1 MKRPPKWAVWALGG
15 AFVLMAVL
23 SAVLVFSTVRG
34 IASTWSGVGLPSIF
48 SSQED
53 GPAEVGEGTS
63 VPFAAPELV
72 DDTPSWNG
80 VDRINILL
88 LGLDFRDWETGNGPP
103 RTDTMMLV
111 TIDPI
116 AETAGML
123 SIPRD
128 LWVEIPGFEHNRINT
143 AYFLGE
149 ANRLPGGGPALA
161 MATVEN
167 LIGVEV
173 NYYALLEFQTFE
185 RMIDEL
191 GGVDVLVPEEMKIAP
206 IGEQSFWLEA
216 KAYHLDGA
224 ETLAYARA
232 RKTEGGDFDR
242 AARQQQ
248 VIMAVRDTIF
258 ELDSIPSLLAKAPI
272 LYSELASGIHTN
284 LSFNEM
290 VSLGLLAMKVSPS
303 DVERGVIAPP
313 DMVLLET
320 HFDGAQVLK
329 PIPDKIR
336 AMRDEI
342 FTGTGA
348 IAPTVQDPQATDAA
362 QVEGARLAILNG
374 AGIEGLAT
382 DTAEFLTGQGLNI
395 VQISNADRH
404 DYDKSRLIVHSQNFP
419 YTLRYLTE
427 MLGLTEGQILRP
439 VYPLPDIDVA
449 VVLGWDW
456 AYGDR
461 P

>member
-1 MKRPPKWAVWALGG
+1 MKRPPKWAVWGLGG
-15 AFVLMAVL
+15 AFVLLAVL
-23 SAVLVFSTVRG
+23 SAALVFDTVRG

-48 SSQED
+48 SSQEE
-53 GPAEVGEGTS
+53 PVEAGEGTP
-63 VPFAAPELV
+63 VPVAAPDLV
-72 DDTPSWNG
+72 DDTPAWNG

-88 LGLDFRDWETGNGPP
+88 LGLDFRDWETGDGPP

-191 GGVDVLVPEEMKIAP
+191 GGVDVLVPEEMKISP

-232 RKTEGGDFDR
+232 RKTAGGDFDR
-242 AARQQQ
+242 ASRQQQ

-258 ELDSIPSLLAKAPI
+258 ELDSVPTLLAKAPI
-272 LYSELASGIHTN
+272 LYSELAGGIHTN
-284 LSFNEM
+284 LGFDEM
-290 VSLGLLAMKVSPS
+290 VSLGLLAMKVPPS
-303 DVERGVIAPP
+303 EVERGVIAPP

-348 IAPTVQDPQATDAA
+348 IAPTVQDPQATGAA
-362 QVEGARLAILNG
+362 QVESARLSILNG

>member
-15 AFVLMAVL
+15 VFVLLAVL
-23 SAVLVFSTVRG
+23 SAALVFGTVRG

-53 GPAEVGEGTS
+53 EPEEVGEGTS
-63 VPFAAPELV
+63 VPIAAPELI
-72 DDTPSWNG
+72 DDTPPWNG

-88 LGLDFRDWETGNGPP
+88 LGLDFRDWESGDGPP

-161 MATVEN
+161 MDTVEN
-167 LIGVEV
+167 LIGVDV

-191 GGVDVLVPEEMKIAP
+191 GGVDVLVPEEMKISP
-206 IGEQSFWLEA
+206 IGRQSFWVEA
-216 KAYHLDGA
+216 KPYHFDGA

-232 RKTEGGDFDR
+232 RKTGAGDFDR
-242 AARQQQ
+242 AQRQQQ
-248 VIMAVRDTIF
+248 VIMAVRDTVF
-258 ELDSIPSLLAKAPI
+258 ELDSIPTLLAKAPI

-284 LSFNEM
+284 LGFDEL
-290 VSLGLLAMKVSPS
+290 VSLGLLAMKVSPNE
-303 DVERGVIAPP
+303 VERGVIAPP
-313 DMVLLET
+313 DMVLFET

-336 AMRDEI
+336 ELRDEI

-348 IAPTVQDPQATDAA
+348 IAPTVQDSQATGAA
-362 QVEGARLAILNG
+362 QVEFARLAVLNG

-382 DTAEFLTGQGLNI
+382 DTAEFLTSQGLNI
-395 VQISNADRH
+395 VEISNADRH
-404 DYDKSRLIVHSQNFP
+404 DYDKSRLIVHSQNYP

-427 MLGLTEGQILRP
+427 MLGLTDGQILNP

-456 AYGDR
+456 ANSGG

>member
-1 MKRPPKWAVWALGG
+1 MWALGG
-15 AFVLMAVL
+15 AFLVMAVI
-23 SAVLVFSTVRG
+23 SAALVFSTVRG
-34 IASTWSGVGLPSIF
+34 IASAWTGVGLPAIF
-48 SSQED
+48 GSQNDE
-53 GPAEVGEGTS
+53 PVEVGEGTS
-63 VPFAAPELV
+63 EPIEALELV
-72 DDTPSWNG
+72 DDRPSWNG

-88 LGLDFRDWETGNGPP
+88 LGLDFRDWQSGDGPP

-167 LIGVEV
+167 LLGVDV

-191 GGVDVLVPEEMKIAP
+191 GSVDVLVPEEMKISP

-216 KAYHLDGA
+216 KPYHFDGA

-248 VIMAVRDTIF
+248 VVMAVRDTIF
-258 ELDSIPSLLAKAPI
+258 ELDSIPTLLAKAPI

-284 LSFNEM
+284 LNFDEM
-290 VSLGLLAMKVSPS
+290 VSLG
-303 DVERGVIAPP
+303 
-313 DMVLLET
+313 
-320 HFDGAQVLK
+320 
-329 PIPDKIR
+329 
-336 AMRDEI
+336 
-342 FTGTGA
+342 
-348 IAPTVQDPQATDAA
+348 
-362 QVEGARLAILNG
+362 
-374 AGIEGLAT
+374 
-382 DTAEFLTGQGLNI
+382 
-395 VQISNADRH
+395 
-404 DYDKSRLIVHSQNFP
+404 
-419 YTLRYLTE
+419 
-427 MLGLTEGQILRP
+427 
-439 VYPLPDIDVA
+439 
-449 VVLGWDW
+449 
-456 AYGDR
+456 
-461 P
+461 

>member
-15 AFVLMAVL
+15 TFVLLAVL

-34 IASTWSGVGLPSIF
+34 IASTWSGVGLPAIF

-53 GPAEVGEGTS
+53 EPVEVGEGTS
-63 VPFAAPELV
+63 VPLAAPELA
-72 DDTPSWNG
+72 DDTPAWNG

-88 LGLDFRDWETGNGPP
+88 LGLDFRDWESGDGPP

-111 TIDPI
+111 TVDPI

-128 LWVEIPGFEHNRINT
+128 LWVEIPGFDHNRINT

-167 LIGVEV
+167 LIGVDV

-185 RMIDEL
+185 RMIDEI
-191 GGVDVLVPEEMKIAP
+191 GGIDVLVPEKMKIAP
-206 IGEQSFWLEA
+206 IGELSRWLYA
-216 KAYHLDGA
+216 NSYHLNGA

-232 RKTEGGDFDR
+232 RKTAGGDFDR
-242 AARQQQ
+242 ATRQQQ
-248 VIMAVRDTIF
+248 VIMAIRETIF
-258 ELDSIPSLLAKAPI
+258 ELDSIPTLLAKAPI

-284 LSFNEM
+284 LSFDEM
-290 VSLGLLAMKVSPS
+290 VSLGLLAMKARPS
-303 DVERGVIAPP
+303 HVERGVISPP

-320 HFDGAQVLK
+320 HFDGSQVLK

-336 AMRDEI
+336 ALRDEI

-348 IAPTVQDPQATDAA
+348 IAPTVQDSQATEAA
-362 QVEGARLAILNG
+362 QVESARLAVLNG

-382 DTAEFLTGQGLNI
+382 DTAEFLTSQGLNI
-395 VQISNADRH
+395 VEISNADRH
-404 DYDKSRLIVHSQNFP
+404 DYDKSRLIVHSQNYP

-427 MLGLTEGQILRP
+427 MLGLTDGQILRP

-456 AYGDR
+456 VNSGG

>member
-15 AFVLMAVL
+15 AFVLMAML
-23 SAVLVFSTVRG
+23 SALLVFSTARG
-34 IASTWSGVGLPSIF
+34 IASTWSGVGLPAIF
-48 SSQED
+48 GSQED
-53 GPAEVGEGTS
+53 EPTAPGEGNS
-63 VPFAAPELV
+63 APLAAVELI
-72 DDTPSWNG
+72 DDTPTWNG

-116 AETAGML
+116 TETAGML

-149 ANRLPGGGPALA
+149 ANRLPGGGAGLA

-167 LIGVEV
+167 FLGVDV
-173 NYYALLEFQTFE
+173 NYYAMLEFSTFE
-185 RMIDEL
+185 RMIDEI
-191 GGVDVLVPEEMKIAP
+191 GGIEVLVPERMKISP
-206 IGEQSFWLEA
+206 IGRTSFYLDA
-216 KAYHLDGA
+216 KAHHLNGA
-224 ETLAYARA
+224 YTLAYARA

-242 AARQQQ
+242 AERQQQ
-248 VIMAVRDTIF
+248 VVMAVRDKIF
-258 ELDSIPSLLAKAPI
+258 QLDSMPTLLAKAPI
-272 LYSELASGIHTN
+272 LYEELASGIHTN

-290 VSLGLLAMKVSPS
+290 VSLALLAMKVSPS
-303 DVERGVIAPP
+303 EVERGVIAPP

-329 PIPDKIR
+329 PITDKVR
-336 AMRDEI
+336 ALRDEI

-348 IAPTVQDPQATDAA
+348 IAPTVQDPQATEAA
-362 QVEGARLAILNG
+362 QIESARLAILNG

-382 DTAEFLTGQGLNI
+382 ETAEFLTSQGLNI

-404 DYDKSRLIVHSQNFP
+404 DYDKTRLIVHSQNYP

-427 MLGLTEGQILRP
+427 MLGLTDGQILRP
-439 VYPLPDIDVA
+439 VYPLPDLDVE
-449 VVLGWDW
+449 VILGWDW
-456 AYGDR
+456 ANGDR

>member
-1 MKRPPKWAVWALGG
+1 
-15 AFVLMAVL
+15 MAVI
-23 SAVLVFSTVRG
+23 SALLVFSTVRG
-34 IASTWSGVGLPSIF
+34 IASSWSGVGLPNIF
-48 SSQED
+48 SSQDEE
-53 GPAEVGEGTS
+53 AQEVGEGTL
-63 VPFAAPELV
+63 VPFAAPDLV
-72 DDTPSWNG
+72 EDTPSWNG

-88 LGLDFRDWETGNGPP
+88 LGLDFRDWQSGDGPP

-116 AETAGML
+116 AETAGLL

-149 ANRLPGGGPALA
+149 ANRLPGGGASLA

-167 LIGVEV
+167 LIGVDV
-173 NYYALLEFQTFE
+173 DYYALLEFSTFE
-185 RMIDEL
+185 RMIDEI
-191 GGVDVLVPEEMKIAP
+191 GGIDVLVQERLKISP
-206 IGEQSFWLEA
+206 LGRGSLWLEA
-216 KAYHLDGA
+216 KPYHLDGPK
-224 ETLAYARA
+224 TLAYARA

-242 AARQQQ
+242 AERQQQ

-258 ELDSIPSLLAKAPI
+258 ELDSMPTLLAKAPI
-272 LYSELASGIHTN
+272 LYQQLSSGIHTN
-284 LSFNEM
+284 LSFDEM
-290 VSLGLLAMKVSPS
+290 VSLGLLAMKVSPGE
-303 DVERGVIAPP
+303 VERGVIAPP

-329 PIPDKIR
+329 PIPDKVR
-336 AMRDEI
+336 ALRDEI

-348 IAPTVQDPQATDAA
+348 IAPTVQDPEATSAA
-362 QVEGARLAILNG
+362 QIESARLSVLNG

-382 DTAEFLTGQGLNI
+382 DTAEFLTSQGLNI
-395 VQISNADRH
+395 VEISNADRH
-404 DYDKSRLIVHSQNFP
+404 DYDKSRLIVHSQNYP

-439 VYPLPDIDVA
+439 VRPLPDIDVA
-449 VVLGWDW
+449 VILGWDW
-456 AYGDR
+456 VNSGG

>member
-1 MKRPPKWAVWALGG
+1 ML
-15 AFVLMAVL
+15 LAVL
-23 SAVLVFSTVRG
+23 SALLVFSTVRG
-34 IASTWSGVGLPSIF
+34 ITSNWSGVGLPAIF
-48 SSQED
+48 GSQDEK
-53 GPAEVGEGTS
+53 PLEVGEGTT
-63 VPFAAPELV
+63 VPLGALELV
-72 DDTPSWNG
+72 NDSPSWNG

-88 LGLDFRDWETGNGPP
+88 LGLDFRDWESGDGPP

-116 AETAGML
+116 AESAGML

-149 ANRLPGGGPALA
+149 TNRLPGGGPALA

-167 LIGVEV
+167 LIGVDV
-173 NYYALLEFQTFE
+173 NYYALLEFSTFE
-185 RMIDEL
+185 RMIDEI
-191 GGVDVLVPEEMKIAP
+191 GGVDVLVPERMKISP
-206 IGEQSFWLEA
+206 IGRSSYWLDA
-216 KAYHLDGA
+216 KAYHLNGA
-224 ETLAYARA
+224 ATLAYARA

-242 AARQQQ
+242 AERQQQ
-248 VIMAVRDTIF
+248 VIMAVRDKIF
-258 ELDSIPSLLAKAPI
+258 ELDSIPALLAKAPI
-272 LYSELASGIHTN
+272 LYQELASGIHTN
-284 LSFNEM
+284 LSFDEM
-290 VSLGLLAMKVSPS
+290 VSLSLLALKVDTGS
-303 DVERGVIAPP
+303 VERGVIAPP

-329 PIPDKIR
+329 PIPDKVR

-348 IAPTVQDPQATDAA
+348 IAPTVQDAQSTEAA
-362 QVEGARLAILNG
+362 QVESARLAVLNG

-382 DTAEFLTGQGLNI
+382 DTAEFLTRQGLNI
-395 VQISNADRH
+395 VEISNADRH
-404 DYDKSRLIVHSQNFP
+404 DYDKSRLIVHSQNYP
-419 YTLRYLTE
+419 YTLRYLTA
-427 MLGLTEGQILRP
+427 MLGLTEGQILTP

-449 VVLGWDW
+449 VILGWDW
-456 AYGDR
+456 VNSDR

>member
-1 MKRPPKWAVWALGG
+1 
-15 AFVLMAVL
+15 MAML
-23 SAVLVFSTVRG
+23 SALLVFSTVRG
-34 IASTWSGVGLPSIF
+34 IASTWSGVGLPAF
-48 SSQED
+48 FGSQEA
-53 GPAEVGEGTS
+53 GPAVAGEGTS
-63 VPFAAPELV
+63 VPLAAVELI
-72 DDTPSWNG
+72 DDAPTWNG

-116 AETAGML
+116 AKTAGML

-149 ANRLPGGGPALA
+149 ANRLPGGGAGLA

-167 LIGVEV
+167 FLGVDV
-173 NYYALLEFQTFE
+173 KYYALLEFSTFE
-185 RMIDEL
+185 RMIDEI
-191 GGVDVLVPEEMKIAP
+191 GGVDVLVPERMKISP
-206 IGEQSFWLEA
+206 LGQTSRWLDA
-216 KAYHLDGA
+216 KPHHLDGA

-232 RKTEGGDFDR
+232 RKTDGGDFDR
-242 AARQQQ
+242 AQRQQQ
-248 VIMAVRDTIF
+248 VVMAVRDKIF
-258 ELDSIPSLLAKAPI
+258 ELDSMPTLLTKAPI
-272 LYSELASGIHTN
+272 LYQELASGIHTN

-290 VSLGLLAMKVSPS
+290 VSLALLAMKVSPS
-303 DVERGVIAPP
+303 EVERGVIAPP

-329 PIPDKIR
+329 PIPDKVR
-336 AMRDEI
+336 ALRDEI

-348 IAPTVQDPQATDAA
+348 IAPTVQDPQATEAA
-362 QVEGARLAILNG
+362 QIESARLAILNG

-382 DTAEFLTGQGLNI
+382 ETAEFLTSQGLNI
-395 VQISNADRH
+395 VQISNADRQ
-404 DYDKSRLIVHSQNFP
+404 DYDKTRLIVHSQNYP

-427 MLGLTEGQILRP
+427 MLGLTDGQILRP

-449 VVLGWDW
+449 VILGWDW
-456 AYGDR
+456 AYGER

>member
-15 AFVLMAVL
+15 AFVLMAVF
-23 SAVLVFSTVRG
+23 SALLVFSTVRG
-34 IASTWSGVGLPSIF
+34 IASTWSGVGLPAIF
-48 SSQED
+48 GSQED
-53 GPAEVGEGTS
+53 EPAVAGEGTS
-63 VPFAAPELV
+63 VLSAAPELV
-72 DDTPSWNG
+72 VDTPSWNG

-116 AETAGML
+116 AKTAGML

-149 ANRLPGGGPALA
+149 ANRLPGGGPSLA

-167 LIGVEV
+167 LLGVNV
-173 NYYALLEFQTFE
+173 NYYALLEFSTFE
-185 RMIDEL
+185 RMIDEI
-191 GGVDVLVPEEMKIAP
+191 GGVEVLVPERMKISP
-206 IGEQSFWLEA
+206 IGEQSLWLEA
-216 KAYHLDGA
+216 KPYHLDGA
-224 ETLAYARA
+224 KTLAYARA

-242 AARQQQ
+242 AQRQQQ
-248 VIMAVRDTIF
+248 VIMAVRDKIF
-258 ELDSIPSLLAKAPI
+258 QLDSMPTLLAKAPI
-272 LYSELASGIHTN
+272 LYQELASGIYTN
-284 LSFNEM
+284 LSFDEM
-290 VSLGLLAMKVSPS
+290 VGLALLAMKVSPS
-303 DVERGVIAPP
+303 DVDRGVIAPP

-320 HFDGAQVLK
+320 QFDGAQVLK
-329 PIPDKIR
+329 PIPDKVR
-336 AMRDEI
+336 ALRDEI

-348 IAPTVQDPQATDAA
+348 IAPTVQDSQATEAA
-362 QVEGARLAILNG
+362 QIESARLAILNG

-382 DTAEFLTGQGLNI
+382 ETAEFLTSQGLNI
-395 VQISNADRH
+395 VEISNADRL
-404 DYDKSRLIVHSQNFP
+404 DYNKSRIIVHSQNYP

-439 VYPLPDIDVA
+439 VYPLPDIDLA